1 MKLSIPD
8 FSQASVLI
16 VGDVMLDRYWFGKTS
31 RISPEAPVPV
41 VHVGEAE
48 ERPGGAANVAVN
60 IATLGARVT
69 QLGLV
74 GDDEAAQVLTRELD
88 AAGVSCRFT
97 TIASRPTITKL
108 RVLSRNQ
115 QLIRLDFEDGF
126 HGCDDA
132 ALLQAFEQALPQ
144 HDVVVLSDYGKGSLD
159 QVADFIRL
167 ACAAGKPVLV
177 DPKGADFDRYYG
189 STLLTPNLSEFE
201 AVAGGWHNEEQFID
215 KALALR
221 ERLGLDALLVTRS
234 EQGMTLLLADGE
246 VLNLST
252 RAQEVYDVTG
262 AGDSVIALLAAGLA
276 AEQTLAEATAMSN
289 LGAGVVVGKLGT
301 AAVSVPEL
309 QRAIHNENRTGTG
322 VMSEQELLDIVSV
335 SRAHDEKIIM
345 TNGCFDILHAGHVH
359 YLQQAARLG
368 DRLIVAVNDDAS
380 VKRLKGEERPVNTLE
395 RRMAVLAALGC
406 VDWVVPFSEDT
417 PERLIC
423 AVKPHVLVKGGDN
436 DPDSIPG
443 GACVRDNGGEVQV
456 LDFVDNCST
465 TGLID
470 SIRTR
475 DQDD

>member
-74 GDDEAAQVLTRELD
+74 GDDEAAQVLARELD

-97 TIASRPTITKL
+97 TVGNRPTITKL

-132 ALLQAFEQALPQ
+132 ALLQSFEQALPE
-144 HDVVVLSDYGKGSLD
+144 HDVVVLSDYGKGTLD
-159 QVADFIRL
+159 QVADFIRQ

-177 DPKGADFDRYYG
+177 DPKGTDFDRYYG
-189 STLLTPNLSEFE
+189 ATLITPNLSEFE
-201 AVAGGWHNEEQFID
+201 AVVGAWHNEEQFID
-215 KALALR
+215 KAQALR

-234 EQGMTLLLADGE
+234 EQGMTLLQADGE
-246 VLNLST
+246 VLNLPT

-345 TNGCFDILHAGHVH
+345 TNGCFDILHAGHVT
-359 YLQQAARLG
+359 YLEEAAKRG

-380 VKRLKGEERPVNTLE
+380 VKRLKGPERPVNTQAK
-395 RRMAVLAALGC
+395 RMRVLAALDC
-406 VDWVVPFSEDT
+406 VDWVVGFDEDT
-417 PERLIC
+417 PTRLIC
-423 AVKPHVLVKGGDN
+423 NVSPDILVKGGDN
-436 DPDSIPG
+436 EPDKIPG
-443 GACVRDNGGEVQV
+443 GDCVRAAGGQV
-456 LDFVDNCST
+456 MVMSFVDGCST
-465 TGLID
+465 T
-470 SIRTR
+470 SIIGAIRASEKK
-475 DQDD
+475 